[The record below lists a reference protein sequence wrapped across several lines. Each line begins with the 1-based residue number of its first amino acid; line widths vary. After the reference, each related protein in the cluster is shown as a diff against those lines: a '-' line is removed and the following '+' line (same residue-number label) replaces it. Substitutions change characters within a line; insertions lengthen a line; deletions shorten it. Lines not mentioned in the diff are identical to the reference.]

1 MHESVMSGTHML
13 VAASICRILLMVH
26 FFGGGGTSS
35 EVFPETLEE
44 VMSLC
49 NPGTST
55 SQLFNLCKL
64 ISCKSLYQL
73 QPIEIGSLCDKN

>member
-1 MHESVMSGTHML
+1 MCNEWNSHV
-13 VAASICRILLMVH
+13 
-26 FFGGGGTSS
+26 GGSQYLSNSTYGPLFWWGGTSS